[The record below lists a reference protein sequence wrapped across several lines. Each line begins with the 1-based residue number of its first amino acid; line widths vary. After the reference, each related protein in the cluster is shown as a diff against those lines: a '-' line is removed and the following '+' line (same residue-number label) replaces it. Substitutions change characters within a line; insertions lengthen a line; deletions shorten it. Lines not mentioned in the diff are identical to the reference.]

1 MLRIFKKVICHREG
15 ETEVKKI
22 LIFSH
27 AMEIGGAEKALLGL
41 LETID
46 ATKYSVDLFLMR
58 HTGEL
63 MKYIPGKINLL
74 PEISEYSSLAIPFT
88 DVLKKRQFRIAL
100 GRFVGKEKAKHTVKR
115 LKLSADNQVNLEYSH
130 KYTLKYM
137 PFINDNEYDLAIS
150 FLTPHYFVSDK
161 VKAKKKIAWIH
172 TDYSCIDIDVQ
183 SEYKMWSKYDHIIS
197 ISEDVTNSF
206 LKKFPTLK
214 DKILMIE
221 NILPEDYIKKSA
233 DAFTVKLEMPDN
245 GTTKLLS
252 IGRFSY
258 PKRFDEI
265 PAICRA
271 IKDSGV
277 NVTWYLIG
285 YGGDEQLIR
294 KKIQEQN
301 TENEVIIL
309 GKKEN
314 PYPYIK
320 ECDFYVQP
328 SRYEGKSIAVREAQL
343 LGKPVI
349 ITNYS
354 TAHSQLQDGYDGVIV
369 PMNLEDCAMEIRR
382 YIFDK
387 DIWLKIKN
395 NLKHSDISNKS
406 KIIKIYQLIK

>member
-1 MLRIFKKVICHREG
+1 MK
-15 ETEVKKI
+15 KKI
-22 LIFSH
+22 FIMNH

-46 ATKYSVDLFLMR
+46 TAKYSVDLFLMR

-63 MKYIPGKINLL
+63 LKYIPEKINLL
-74 PEISEYSSLAIPFT
+74 PKISEYSSLATPFT
-88 DVLKKRQFRIAL
+88 DVIKKRQFRIAF

-221 NILPEDYIKKSA
+221 NILPEKYIKYLTDEFDVKS
-233 DAFTVKLEMPDN
+233 EIPDN
-245 GTTKLLS
+245 GAIKLLS
-252 IGRFSY
+252 IGRFSF

-265 PAICRA
+265 PAICRI

-301 TENEVIIL
+301 MENEVIIL

-320 ECDFYVQP
+320 ACDFYVQP

-349 ITNYS
+349 ISNYS
-354 TAHSQLQDGYDGVIV
+354 TAHSQVRNQYDGVIV
-369 PMNLEDCAMEIRR
+369 PMSLEECALGIRDS
-382 YIFDK
+382 ILDK
-387 DIWLKIKN
+387 NIWNIIRN
-395 NLKHSDISNKS
+395 NLSQSDISNKKEIEKIY
-406 KIIKIYQLIK
+406 KIINE

>member
-15 ETEVKKI
+15 DTEVKKI

-46 ATKYSVDLFLMR
+46 TAKYSIDLFLMR

-63 MKYIPGKINLL
+63 MKYIPEKINLL
-74 PEISEYSSLAIPFT
+74 PEIPQYSSLAIPFT
-88 DVLKKRQFRIAL
+88 DVLKKRRFRIAY
-100 GRFVGKEKAKHTVKR
+100 GRFVGKEKAKYTVKR

-150 FLTPHYFVSDK
+150 FLTPHYFVSDR

-183 SEYKMWSKYDHIIS
+183 SEYKMWSKYDHIVS
-197 ISEDVTNSF
+197 ISEAVTNSF

-221 NILPEDYIKKSA
+221 NILPEDYIKKLA
-233 DAFTVKLEMPDN
+233 EAFTVKSEMPDN
-245 GTTKLLS
+245 GTIKLLS
-252 IGRFSY
+252 IGRFSFQ
-258 PKRFDEI
+258 KRFDEI
-265 PAICRA
+265 PAICRL
-271 IKDSGV
+271 IKNSGV

-301 TENEVIIL
+301 MENEVIIL

-314 PYPYIK
+314 AYPYIK

-349 ITNYS
+349 ITNFE
-354 TAHSQLQDGYDGVIV
+354 TASSQLKKGYDGIIV
-369 PMNLEDCAMEIRR
+369 PMGIEECA
-382 YIFDK
+382 K
-387 DIWLKIKN
+387 GLVDIIKNQNMQKKLIN
-395 NLKHSDISNKS
+395 NLKKNDYSQK
-406 KIIKIYQLIK
+406 KEVEKIYNLL

>member
-1 MLRIFKKVICHREG
+1 MK
-15 ETEVKKI
+15 KKI
-22 LIFSH
+22 FIMNH

-46 ATKYSVDLFLMR
+46 TAKYSVDLFLMR
-58 HTGEL
+58 NTGEL
-63 MKYIPGKINLL
+63 LKYIPEKINLL
-74 PEISEYSSLAIPFT
+74 PKISEYSSLATPFT
-88 DVLKKRQFRIAL
+88 DVIKKRQFRIAF

-221 NILPEDYIKKSA
+221 NILPEKYIKYLTDEFDVKS
-233 DAFTVKLEMPDN
+233 EIPDN
-245 GTTKLLS
+245 GAIKLLS
-252 IGRFSY
+252 IGRFSF

-265 PAICRA
+265 PAICRI

-320 ECDFYVQP
+320 ACDFYVQP

-349 ITNYS
+349 ISNYS
-354 TAHSQLQDGYDGVIV
+354 TAHSQVRNQYDGVIV
-369 PMNLEDCAMEIRR
+369 PMSLEECALGIRDS
-382 YIFDK
+382 ILDK
-387 DIWLKIKN
+387 NIWNIIRN
-395 NLKHSDISNKS
+395 NLSQSDISNKKEIEKIY
-406 KIIKIYQLIK
+406 KIINE